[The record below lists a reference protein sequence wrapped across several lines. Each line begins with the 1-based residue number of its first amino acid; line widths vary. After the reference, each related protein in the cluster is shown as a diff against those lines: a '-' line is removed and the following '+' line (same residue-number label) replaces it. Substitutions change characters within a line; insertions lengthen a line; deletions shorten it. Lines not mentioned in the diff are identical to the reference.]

1 MTTKQLVSS
10 VAYDATP
17 APAGQGSNALMAIIN
32 RAASDPA
39 FDVAKLEQLLS
50 VRERWEKDEARKAF
64 VEALTAFK
72 ANPPDI
78 FKNKTVAFSGTKYK
92 HASLDNVSIAIGTAL
107 SKYGLSHRWSVDQPA
122 DGRIKVTCVLMHSAG
137 HSESVSMQSGAD
149 QSGSKNAIQA
159 LGSAV
164 TYLERYTLL
173 SATGMAV
180 QDQDDDGRGSE
191 PAKPIPGPTEAP
203 RPTHPTEQ
211 QAEPVTFMPG
221 IVRRKGTLFSIP
233 NGDEIYYTEDE
244 TIANFAKL
252 ANTNKI
258 SIRVLLDLKDNK
270 KWIAGVD
277 R

>member
-1 MTTKQLVSS
+1 MTTKNLAAVEIE
-10 VAYDATP
+10 AP
-17 APAGQGSNALMAIIN
+17 ALPAGQGSNALMAIIN
-32 RAASDPA
+32 RAANDPA

-78 FKNKTVAFSGTKYK
+78 FRNKTVAFKDVKYK
-92 HASLDNVSIAIGTAL
+92 HASLDNVSIVIGTAL

-191 PAKPIPGPTEAP
+191 PAKPISGPTEAP

-211 QAEPVTFMPG
+211 MAEPVTFHPG
-221 IVRRKGTLFSIP
+221 IVTRKGVEFCIP
-233 NGDEIYYTEDE
+233 NGKENFYTLDED
-244 TIANFAKL
+244 IAKFAKL
-252 ANTNKI
+252 ANTNGLTIK
-258 SIRVLLDLKDNK
+258 VLLDVKQGK